1 MARPAVG
8 SLVIEGRRVG
18 KVVAHRLKGM
28 VDVDFGDEGIT
39 ERRPE
44 TNLKPYDAN
53 QDAIR
58 IHVLG
63 VYRSLLTKE
72 LGIPLASFHSAQGRA
87 DVLAL
92 ASGRLTREDI
102 DRLVGRA
109 HAIAIK
115 QEQKPL
121 RTGSK
126 GTLVGGYL
134 KKGTKTPTAR
144 GRLRSRERQSETAK
158 HEQDLA
164 DYELML
170 ELRRKG
176 KAVAKVANPPW
187 SSLTRAASAAIKSPT
202 TRKMWTSVR
211 KTATDIAKSER
222 TQKILRTAAD
232 EATDVLAEE
241 AGKHAAQQSKRLSDK
256 AAEKLLNPKIPKKV
270 ALSVAERTA
279 ARKVATKVAV
289 KAGTRVGA
297 KAIPYVG
304 QALMVIDA
312 APAFYRESK
321 SAITEDYI
329 PTGREAWSSAR
340 KGQYKKAISRVGA
353 GMAENMKKAPG
364 RIGRVGRAALLG
376 FNNNPRTPVFKAGEY
391 DPNLWRSTP
400 RGLERRGKKHVEA
413 TPTRI
418 SFVEPTDDPDG
429 KGFFVLT
436 FDPRFSKSIRRIT
449 DMVGH
454 WVHAPNITHRGVV
467 TGLERSVRGGEV
479 RVSAPERHE
488 VIMFGRGH
496 YGVVGPRANE
506 RDVYGSKADAEKAA
520 KRLDI
525 KAASFV
531 AAATHT
537 VSRGTDGWYVSGPA
551 AGDEEA
557 GTLRSGPFRDEGEAQ
572 QEALRLDRKEANRF
586 AANPI
591 AGMRTS
597 PRLKNA
603 EAVIEVVSVTN
614 DLFAESSYPIQNE
627 TEVRASLDR
636 WGTKMARQSR
646 GIERAKVQP
655 SVFHGMSYKSIRE
668 FLKGEGF
675 EDAKIAE
682 VIEAEKANRA
692 MLDHQAQRQLELES
706 RRVGTVKTKY
716 VKRKKAE

>member
-8 SLVIEGRRVG
+8 SLVVEGRRVG

-92 ASGRLTREDI
+92 RSGRLTREDI

-144 GRLRSRERQSETAK
+144 GRLRARERQAESAK

-176 KAVAKVANPPW
+176 KAARQVANPAWSSVAKAAKKAVPHAKKAWGSVRKKAGELWESEEVRKFVKDATEEARTIAAKRVGSKAAEMVDEAPKKNPVAGKVAAKVA
-187 SSLTRAASAAIKSPT
+187 L
-202 TRKMWTSVR
+202 
-211 KTATDIAKSER
+211 
-222 TQKILRTAAD
+222 
-232 EATDVLAEE
+232 
-241 AGKHAAQQSKRLSDK
+241 
-256 AAEKLLNPKIPKKV
+256 
-270 ALSVAERTA
+270 
-279 ARKVATKVAV
+279 
-289 KAGTRVGA
+289 KAGVKTGA
-297 KAIPYVG
+297 KAIPYLG

-312 APAFYRESK
+312 TPAAYRETK
-321 SAITEDYI
+321 AAIIEDYI
-329 PTGREAWSSAR
+329 PTGRDAYQSVKA
-340 KGQYKKAISRVGA
+340 GQYRKAMGRVGE
-353 GMAENMKKAPG
+353 GMAKTLKKAPG
-364 RIGRVGRAALLG
+364 RIGRIGRAALLG
-376 FNNNPRTPVFKAGEY
+376 FNNNPRTPTFKAGEY

-400 RGLERRGKKHVEA
+400 RGLERRGRKHVEA

-436 FDPRFSKSIRRIT
+436 YDPRFTKSIRRIT

-467 TGLERSVRGGEV
+467 SGLERSVRGGEV

-488 VIMFGRGH
+488 IIMFGRGH
-496 YGVVGPRANE
+496 YGIVGAKANE

-525 KAASFV
+525 KAASFG

-537 VSRGTDGWYVSGPA
+537 VSRGTEGWYVSGPA
-551 AGDEEA
+551 AGNEEA
-557 GTLRSGPFRDEGEAQ
+557 GTLRSGPFSTEAEAA
-572 QEALRLDRKEANRF
+572 QEALRLDRREANRF

-603 EAVIEVVSVTN
+603 EAAIEVVSVTN

-636 WGTKMARQSR
+636 WGTTMARQSR

-655 SVFHGMSYKSIRE
+655 SVFHGMSNRSIRE

-692 MLDHQAQRQLELES
+692 MLEHQAQSQLELEG
-706 RRVGTVKTKY
+706 RRVGTVKTEY
-716 VKRKKAE
+716 VKRKVAE

>member
-72 LGIPLASFHSAQGRA
+72 LGIPLASFHTAQGRA

-144 GRLRSRERQSETAK
+144 GRLRSRERQSDTAK

-187 SSLTRAASAAIKSPT
+187 SSITRAASAAIKSPT

-211 KTATDIAKSER
+211 KTATDIAKSPR
-222 TQKILRTAAD
+222 TRKILATAAD
-232 EATDVLAEE
+232 EATAVFADE
-241 AGKHAAQQSKRLSDK
+241 AGKQAAKHSKRLT
-256 AAEKLLNPKIPKKV
+256 EKLSNPRIPKK
-270 ALSVAERTA
+270 L
-279 ARKVATKVAV
+279 AV
-289 KAGTRVGA
+289 KAAVKTSARLGVKAVPFVGE
-297 KAIPYVG
+297 
-304 QALMVIDA
+304 ALMVIDA
-312 APAFYRESK
+312 APALYRESK

-329 PTGREAWSSAR
+329 PTGREAWASAR
-340 KGQYKKAISRVGA
+340 KGQYKQAISRVGA

-400 RGLERRGKKHVEA
+400 RGLERRGRKHVEA

-436 FDPRFSKSIRRIT
+436 YDPRFTKSIRRIT

-506 RDVYGSKADAEKAA
+506 RDVYGTKADAEKAA

-572 QEALRLDRKEANRF
+572 QEALRLDRREANRF

-646 GIERAKVQP
+646 GIERARVEP

-692 MLDHQAQRQLELES
+692 MLEHQAQRQLELES
-706 RRVGTVKTKY
+706 RRVGTVKTEY
-716 VKRKKAE
+716 VKRKAAE